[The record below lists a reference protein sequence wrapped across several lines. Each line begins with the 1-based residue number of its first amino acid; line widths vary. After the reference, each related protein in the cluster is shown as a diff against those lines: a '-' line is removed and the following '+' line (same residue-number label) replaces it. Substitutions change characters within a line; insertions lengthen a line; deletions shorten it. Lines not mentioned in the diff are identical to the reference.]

1 MNNQSTV
8 DEITAF
14 IDATWPHLE
23 CQYCSHDGKGEFH
36 QWAILAPPLLQI
48 EVALEP
54 VVGVTVKVGS
64 HPDLCQPPIT
74 LARSPLG
81 VGISWDTAIDSVLPA
96 IHQTAAN
103 LMPAYNTPAAG
114 RFPSVHTDSSVA
126 E

>member
-1 MNNQSTV
+1 MNNQPTA

-14 IDATWPHLE
+14 ITDTWPHLE
-23 CQYCSHDGKGEFH
+23 HQYLGGGGVH

-48 EVALEP
+48 EVTLEP
-54 VVGVTVKVGS
+54 VAGVTVKVGS
-64 HPDLCQPPIT
+64 HPDLYQPPIT

-96 IHQTAAN
+96 IHQTAVN

-114 RFPSVHTDSSVA
+114 RLPSVHTDSSVA